1 MKSIIKALLAP
12 CMPVAAA
19 LLLAACGPSTLEF
32 RNAEIVQGKIF
43 RAGADKP
50 YSGHLTNA
58 PARAAIVGRR
68 DYAAYQQVLSNVYTS
83 LGIQAGIYT
92 GAAVCDV
99 NVEQG
104 VLDGKAV
111 CRATADH
118 LLSDEMTFDKGALD
132 GRIKTYFP
140 RNGGK
145 LAAEAQF
152 DNGILDGD
160 MTMYGPESG
169 RKILQ
174 VSFKQGK
181 LHGKQEIVDDETG
194 KLVFRATY
202 SKGLVDGE
210 LVRYSRGTD
219 RLEYRVR
226 MVDGVK
232 DGIEENY
239 DAFSGKLRDRQGW
252 KMGKLHGEV
261 VVATLDK
268 DRNPTDELKIVD
280 RYDNGVL
287 VPIEPAATT
296 ATEAATVAPVTS
308 AKLQG
313 CIDAR
318 IVAFRIQNGDEEM
331 ITADQLSEWE
341 AECREGKRS

>member
-1 MKSIIKALLAP
+1 MKTIIKALLAP
-12 CMPVAAA
+12 CMSVAAA
-19 LLLAACGPSTLEF
+19 FLLAGCGLSTLDF
-32 RNAEIVQGKIF
+32 RNAEVVNGKIF

-58 PARAAIVGRR
+58 PARAAIVGRK

-99 NVEQG
+99 DVDQG

-111 CRATADH
+111 CRATADQ
-118 LLSDEMTFDKGALD
+118 LLSDEMSFDKGALD

-152 DNGILDGD
+152 DNGVLDGD

-174 VSFKQGK
+174 VSFKQGRV
-181 LHGKQEIVDDETG
+181 HGKQEIVDDETG

-239 DAFSGKLRDRQGW
+239 DVFSGKLRDRSGW
-252 KMGKLHGEV
+252 KMGKLHGD
-261 VVATLDK
+261 VVAATQDS
-268 DRNPTDELKIVD
+268 DRNTTDELKVVA
-280 RYDNGVL
+280 RYDNGVE
-287 VPIEPAATT
+287 VPLAPT
-296 ATEAATVAPVTS
+296 ATSTVTVVPPGAASNV
-308 AKLQG
+308 QG
-313 CIDAR
+313 CVDTQIA
-318 IVAFRIQNGDEEM
+318 AFRVQHGEDEV
-331 ITADQLSEWE
+331 ITADQLGEWE
-341 AECREGKRS
+341 AECRGGKRPG

>member
-1 MKSIIKALLAP
+1 MKTIIKALLAP
-12 CMPVAAA
+12 CMSVAAA
-19 LLLAACGPSTLEF
+19 FLLAGCGPSTLDF
-32 RNAEIVQGKIF
+32 RNAEVVNGKIF

-50 YSGHLTNA
+50 YSGHLTNV
-58 PARAAIVGRR
+58 PARTAIMGRK
-68 DYAAYQQVLSNVYTS
+68 DYAAYQQILSNVYTS
-83 LGIQAGIYT
+83 LGIQAEIYT
-92 GAAVCDV
+92 GAAFCEVDAK
-99 NVEQG
+99 QG
-104 VLDGKAV
+104 LLDGGAV
-111 CRATADH
+111 CRATADQ
-118 LLSDEMTFDKGALD
+118 LLSDEMSFDKGALD

-145 LAAEAQF
+145 LAAEAEF
-152 DNGILDGD
+152 DNGVLDGD
-160 MTMYGPESG
+160 MTMYGPQSA

-174 VSFKQGK
+174 VSFKQGRV
-181 LHGKQEIVDDETG
+181 HGKQEIVDDETG
-194 KLVFRATY
+194 KPVSRATY
-202 SKGLVDGE
+202 SKGLVNGE

-239 DAFSGKLRDRQGW
+239 DAFSGKLRDRSGW
-252 KMGKLHGEV
+252 KMGKPHGEV
-261 VVATLDK
+261 VVATLDN
-268 DRNPTDELKIVD
+268 DRNPTDELKVVQ

-287 VPIEPAATT
+287 LPSEPAATT
-296 ATEAATVAPVTS
+296 AAEAATVAPATP

-318 IVAFRIQNGDEEM
+318 IVAFRIQHGDEEV

-341 AECREGKRS
+341 TECREGKRS